1 MIVIF
6 SESVDVVNGSV
17 VVNSSDVVNSS
28 VVKSSVVHNSS
39 VVVYSSVVVNPS
51 VVVMLSVVVKLS
63 VDISVIVGVD
73 VSLKFVSFVESI
85 DVTFVRVE
93 FSVVVPFDHVYVVTV
108 EVADLLTIHFPF
120 PPLPPLPPPP
130 LPLPPPPLLPVPVP
144 PPPPMVIVEI
154 GLLSWVDEQK
164 RYWWL
169 TYRGINNP
177 YVVNPT
183 TKPTSMNVSEVLEW
197 SLAFL

>member
-6 SESVDVVNGSV
+6 GESVDVVNGSV

-39 VVVYSSVVVNPS
+39 VVVYSS

-120 PPLPPLPPPP
+120 PPLPPLP
-130 LPLPPPPLLPVPVP
+130 LPPPPLLPVPVP

-164 RYWWL
+164 RYVWL